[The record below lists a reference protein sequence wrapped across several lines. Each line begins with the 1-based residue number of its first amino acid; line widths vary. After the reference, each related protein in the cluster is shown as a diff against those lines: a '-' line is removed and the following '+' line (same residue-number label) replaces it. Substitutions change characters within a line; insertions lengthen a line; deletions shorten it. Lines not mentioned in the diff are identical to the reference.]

1 MVNDFFPFRLYSSSD
16 HGHSPSGFGKAF
28 QANRPEYIERVESKG
43 TKFEWTRQ
51 EKFSYYC
58 YDVII
63 FSQTEVEFVC
73 FDMYDNYYGG
83 KGKEIHRFRATVN
96 KSVTNEYVGRRLF
109 ARGVDRR
116 ERELAE
122 AEKKLCRKYANEE
135 RKALGID
142 FND

>member
-1 MVNDFFPFRLYSSSD
+1 MAEAFFPFRLYSND
-16 HGHSPSGFGKAF
+16 RGHSPSGFTKPF
-28 QANRPEYIERVESKG
+28 QANRPEYIEHVECKG
-43 TKFEWTRQ
+43 QPFEYTRR
-51 EKFSYYC
+51 EKFSCYC

-63 FSQTEVEFVC
+63 LSQTEIEFVC

-83 KGKEIHRFRATVN
+83 KGKEIHRFRAIVD
-96 KSVTNEYVGRRLF
+96 KSVTNEYIGRRLF

-122 AEKKLCRKYANEE
+122 AERKLCQKYANEE

>member
-1 MVNDFFPFRLYSSSD
+1 MTESFFPFRLYSND
-16 HGHSPSGFGKAF
+16 RGYDPSGFNKPF
-28 QANRPEYIERVESKG
+28 QANRLEYIERVENKG
-43 TKFEWTRQ
+43 TKFEWTRR
-51 EKFSYYC
+51 EKFSCYC

-63 FSQTEVEFVC
+63 LSQTEVEFVC
-73 FDMYDNYYGG
+73 FDMYDFCYGG
-83 KGKEIHRFRATVN
+83 KGKEIHRFRATVD
-96 KSVTNEYVGRRLF
+96 KSVTKEYIGRRLF

-122 AEKKLCRKYANEE
+122 AERKICHKYANEE